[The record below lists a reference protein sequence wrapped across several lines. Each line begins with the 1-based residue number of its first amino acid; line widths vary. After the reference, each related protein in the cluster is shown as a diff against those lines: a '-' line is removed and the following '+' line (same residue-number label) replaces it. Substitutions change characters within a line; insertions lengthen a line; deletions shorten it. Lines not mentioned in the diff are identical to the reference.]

1 VLPAK
6 QATARDVLVF
16 GLCEPR
22 GERTPVTVRT
32 NAIAVAPR

>member
-1 VLPAK
+1 
-6 QATARDVLVF
+6 VLVF